1 MNGREWPKGTE
12 MTDFLV
18 SNIEHGLTGKR
29 DESRFSGALRI
40 RNGRIAEIGQLS
52 PKPGEKV
59 IDARGC
65 VVTPGLVNTHH
76 HLWQSVLKGVPAGM
90 NAALDDWLMRVP
102 YTWWPVIDEAA
113 LRCSASIGLA
123 ELALT
128 GCTTVSDHHYL
139 YSHRYDYDPTT
150 VLFDVAGKFG
160 MRFVLARGG
169 GTRGR
174 KFTDEGLLPSPSET
188 LEGFLAGVTEAA
200 ARFHDPAPDAMRR
213 VVMAPTT
220 PTFNLDE
227 GHLREVVQAARAAGL
242 RIHSH
247 LSENRSYAA
256 YTMAQY
262 GKRPVEW
269 LAGLDWLG
277 TDVWF
282 AHLVDLEPFEVQMLA
297 ETGSGMAHCP
307 QANARLGSGI
317 APADMLHDLGGR
329 VSLAVDGAGANEAA
343 DMGAAMYS
351 AFALHRAQKG
361 VQAVRAETVIHW
373 ATAGGAQVLGLD
385 LGSIEIGKPADLA
398 IFDLSAPR
406 FMGLHDRALGPVV
419 AGGAP
424 VRHSFVAGRPL
435 VVDGRLPGL
444 DLVQL
449 GEEAQASITRMTAA
463 LKRRAWAA

>member
-1 MNGREWPKGTE
+1 MNGQKRSEGMQ

-18 SNIEHGLTGKR
+18 TSIEHGLTGMR
-29 DESRFSGALRI
+29 DESRFSGALRV
-40 RNGRIAEIGQLS
+40 RNGRIAAVGQLA
-52 PKPGEKV
+52 PEPGERI

-65 VVTPGLVNTHH
+65 VVTPGLVNAHH

-90 NAALDDWLMRVP
+90 NTALDDWLMRVP

-139 YSHRYDYDPTT
+139 FSDRYDYDPAS
-150 VLFDVAGKFG
+150 VLFDVARQFG
-160 MRFVLARGG
+160 MRLVLARGG

-174 KFTDEGLLPSPSET
+174 SFADEGLLPSPSET
-188 LEGFLAGVTEAA
+188 LDGFLAGVADAA

-220 PTFNLDE
+220 PTFNLYA

-247 LSENRSYAA
+247 LSENRGYAA
-256 YTMAQY
+256 HTLAHY

-269 LAGLDWLG
+269 LAEHDWLG
-277 TDVWF
+277 PDVWF
-282 AHLVDLEPFEVQMLA
+282 AHLVDLEPFEIRMLA
-297 ETGSGMAHCP
+297 ETGTGMAHCP

-317 APADMLHDLGGR
+317 APADRLHDLGGL

-343 DMGAAMYS
+343 DMGNAMYA

-361 VQAVRAETVIHW
+361 VQAVRAETVLHW

-385 LGSIEIGKPADLA
+385 LGRIEIGKPADLA
-398 IFDLSAPR
+398 LFDLSAPR
-406 FMGLHDRALGPVV
+406 FMGLHDRALGPVI

-424 VRHSFVAGRPL
+424 VRHSFVAGKPL

-444 DLVQL
+444 DLGQL
-449 GEEAQASITRMTAA
+449 GDDAQASMSRMRAA
-463 LKRRAWAA
+463 LESQSRAA